1 MNKVCEEFDTFIKD
15 TLEPIQD
22 ASISSVKEVVDEE
35 AQKLYEEIK
44 SSTPVRTGK
53 LAQSLTIKRK
63 NSSANR
69 YGYIVD
75 YEGYNELGVPF
86 SKIARTLNKGTKAI
100 SATRHIDRAIR
111 NLKGLDERI
120 YQRFLEKIKRR

>member
-1 MNKVCEEFDTFIKD
+1 MNKVCDEFDDFLKD
-15 TLEPIQD
+15 TLDPIKE
-22 ASISSVKEVVDEE
+22 ASIRSVKEVIDEE

-44 SSTPVRTGK
+44 STTPVRTGK

-63 NSSANR
+63 TGSANR
-69 YGYIVD
+69 YGYLID
-75 YEGYNELGVPF
+75 YEGYNEQGIPF
-86 SKIARTLNKGTKAI
+86 SKIARTLNKGTKSI